1 MNPLATRHS
10 DEYSASVK
18 SDLLGILLIGAP
30 FDRQQGAAGGLDR
43 SREQFQFLRVPP
55 LVRPIV

>member
-18 SDLLGILLIGAP
+18 SDLLGSLFMWVGAP
-30 FDRQQGAAGGLDR
+30 GPDCGA
-43 SREQFQFLRVPP
+43 
-55 LVRPIV
+55 